1 MVISAKVSVA
11 LCATVLVLGCRK
23 RHLDARIQAVQDTVP
38 FYQSPEQ
45 SSFAV
50 TTVVHNEDR
59 QRLFVAL
66 CGMEAQREIDGTWT
80 TVFMPACLSNGLTPL
95 APGDSIVVPVRIT
108 AYTDN
113 TFPRLDPRMKPGRY
127 RILFGMFNG
136 DPGGRP
142 AATIGQAK
150 PSTPFIAK

>member
-1 MVISAKVSVA
+1 MVMSAKVSVA

-38 FYQSPEQ
+38 FYQLPKQ
-45 SSFAV
+45 ASFAV
-50 TTVVHNEDR
+50 TTIVHNDDH

-66 CGMEAQREIDGTWT
+66 CGMEAQREIDGNWT
-80 TVFMPACLSNGLTPL
+80 TVFMPACPSNGLTPL
-95 APGDSIVVPVRIT
+95 EPGDSIVVPVRIT

-113 TFPRLDPRMKPGRY
+113 TFPQLDPRMKPGRY
-127 RILFGMFNG
+127 RILFGVFNG
-136 DPGGRP
+136 DPEGRS
-142 AATIGQAK
+142 AATIGQAE